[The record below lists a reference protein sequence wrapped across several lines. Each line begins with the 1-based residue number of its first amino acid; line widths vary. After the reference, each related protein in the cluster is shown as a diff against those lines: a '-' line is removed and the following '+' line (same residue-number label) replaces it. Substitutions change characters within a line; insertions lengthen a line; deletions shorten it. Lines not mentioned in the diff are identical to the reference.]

1 MRGAEVRLTVIAFI
15 LVISGLAARAA
26 DTPLDA
32 HKYPQ
37 DTPKKTLT
45 SIVKA
50 LEKRDFEYWIV
61 WLIVPE
67 DTKKLIAKH
76 GSLEAV
82 VLMNADDKHAPR
94 IKQQIE
100 IIRDMLKADKVTE
113 GTENGVTWVRYA
125 DDNKILQLEKQPD
138 GRWCMNTKIKD

>member
-1 MRGAEVRLTVIAFI
+1 MRSILAFGI
-15 LVISGLAARAA
+15 LGFVLSFSAQSA

-32 HKYPQ
+32 NKYPQ

-61 WLIVPE
+61 HLIVPE
-67 DTKKLIAKH
+67 DTKKLVAKH
-76 GSLEAV
+76 GSLESV

-100 IIRDMLKADKVTE
+100 IIRDMLKADKVTL
-113 GTENGVTWVRYA
+113 GIENGVKWVRYT
-125 DDNKILQLEKQPD
+125 DDNKVLQLEKQPD
-138 GRWCMNTKIKD
+138 GRWCMNTKIAKVESK